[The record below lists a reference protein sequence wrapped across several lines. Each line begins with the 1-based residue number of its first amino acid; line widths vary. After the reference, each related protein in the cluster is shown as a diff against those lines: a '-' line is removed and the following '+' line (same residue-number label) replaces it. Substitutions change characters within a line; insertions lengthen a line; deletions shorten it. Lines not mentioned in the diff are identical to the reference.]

1 MVTGAGTKEI
11 MVTEGCAARREDS
24 KNLCQRSRSM
34 HYFSAMCDESTVV
47 LAAESDRDAVVF
59 PTNITFFTV
68 PVNEPPPLT
77 FYRLP
82 SGIDELLIL
91 VNCQVWFHNDY
102 TEERCSSL

>member
-1 MVTGAGTKEI
+1 
-11 MVTEGCAARREDS
+11 
-24 KNLCQRSRSM
+24 M

-82 SGIDELLIL
+82 SGIDETAKFGFTMTTRKNVVLP
-91 VNCQVWFHNDY
+91 C
-102 TEERCSSL
+102 E